1 MKTQRIPFWDNV
13 RFFLILLV
21 VIGHFLDQVD
31 SELFK
36 GIFLFIYSFHMPLFL
51 FVSGLF
57 HRNVRIDE
65 KVVSYFSIYVLLKL
79 FFLILYRILGW
90 SYTFSLLTE
99 RGVPWFMFALAVFTA
114 LTWLLRNAKPLPVLG
129 INLLLACIAGY
140 FSAIGDF
147 LMLSRLLVFYPFYY
161 LGTRIDRKKLEQLCD
176 HRWLRVAGAV
186 ILLVWLA
193 LCIFDRS
200 QLYFLRRF
208 FVGRHSY
215 SEARYALGP
224 LYRLFSYGVSAL
236 FGFFV
241 LAVVPR
247 RNLGFLTLAGSRTLQ
262 VYFWHYYFLYV
273 LIWFGVHTQ
282 ICATFPGKLLWIV
295 IAVALTLLLSLKP
308 FGFLTDQ
315 VLRFPG
321 KIKEM
326 AKKRRTGA

>member
-1 MKTQRIPFWDNV
+1 M
-13 RFFLILLV
+13 
-21 VIGHFLDQVD
+21 
-31 SELFK
+31 
-36 GIFLFIYSFHMPLFL
+36 
-51 FVSGLF
+51 
-57 HRNVRIDE
+57 
-65 KVVSYFSIYVLLKL
+65 
-79 FFLILYRILGW
+79 
-90 SYTFSLLTE
+90 
-99 RGVPWFMFALAVFTA
+99 
-114 LTWLLRNAKPLPVLG
+114 
-129 INLLLACIAGY
+129 
-140 FSAIGDF
+140 
-147 LMLSRLLVFYPFYY
+147 
-161 LGTRIDRKKLEQLCD
+161 
-176 HRWLRVAGAV
+176 
-186 ILLVWLA
+186 WLA

-295 IAVALTLLLSLKP
+295 IAVALALLLSLKP